1 MQDVKLGKSF
11 DEAGESIS
19 DVEKTLKRFGIETRD
34 QNLEFRNTGDVIDEI
49 AEKWETFSKVEQSSI
64 AKALAGVRQ
73 RENLLTLFANY
84 EKVGTMLEQEREAEG
99 LAQERMEAYYESVE
113 GHANRL
119 KTDWDA
125 IWSSESWA
133 NFLKGWYDWLDVY
146 VKLIGGGAK
155 APKTKEGLE
164 DLKNQLAESKQKYA
178 DLPIRTTMWGY
189 SYKKGGADYEKDIKD
204 LENQIAELQTS
215 LGVGNDEMSRFAN
228 SAKAMAK
235 RVAEAGDSVGDTSNE
250 IEMFAQSQDNLEAKA
265 IKSGEELLSLS
276 NSTRGL
282 IDSYD
287 EINGLTL
294 QQIAN
299 LQALYPEEYNHLVM
313 IDQTTGATH
322 LNKEVLKQLTIEKIN
337 DAIKTIE
344 AALANDKLNVSLQ
357 NVLSVA
363 KAYLGQVQQATYWL
377 PKMGSAA
384 SSATKQVSDNEKAYQ
399 DLLKIT
405 IDMLKDK
412 ANAEKDAL
420 KNELDR
426 YKDIIDAR
434 KKILDQMKEE
444 KDYQD
449 ELSEKN
455 KDLSDIENELLE
467 IQFDNSEW
475 AKKRRLELEEEK
487 SEKIKDIENLQLDK
501 SIDDQKEALDKEYDD
516 YERYINAKIDAL
528 DDYLAA
534 SGDLTNEAIALLSE
548 KSAAFYQELIEW
560 NRKFGTGVDTDVT
573 GKWEKAFSSIITF
586 SNGAIGALRETEI
599 AAMSTAEALAR
610 MNDILANYYRASKD
624 EDKDIRDALGL
635 PPLPPI
641 GKYHSGGIVGGLP
654 KIEESEAFAKLL
666 KGEVVVND
674 SQMKNFINNTLPNL
688 VTSANAGNGVN
699 INMPITIAGNADKSV
714 IPEFKN
720 AVLDV
725 INTAMKK
732 RGYRNNVSAF
742 SI

>member
-1 MQDVKLGKSF
+1 MQDVKLGKEF

-34 QNLEFRNTGDVIDEI
+34 QNLEFRNTGDVIDEV

-99 LAQERMEAYYESVE
+99 LAQERMEAHYESVE

-146 VKLIGGGAK
+146 VRLIGGGAK

-164 DLKNQLAESKQKYA
+164 DLKNQLEESKQKYA
-178 DLPIRTTMWGY
+178 DLPTRTTIWGH
-189 SYKKGGADYEKDIKD
+189 SYKKGGSDYEKGIKD
-204 LENQIAELQTS
+204 LENQIAELQTT

-228 SAKAMAK
+228 SAKAMSK
-235 RVAEAGDSVGDTSNE
+235 RVSEAGDLVANTSDE
-250 IEMFAQSQDNLEAKA
+250 IEMFAQSQDALEAKA
-265 IKSGEELLSLS
+265 IKSGEELLNLS

-377 PKMGSAA
+377 PKMGAAA

-449 ELSEKN
+449 ELAEKN

-487 SEKIKDIENLQLDK
+487 SEKIKDIENLQLYK

-528 DDYLAA
+528 DDYLSA

-548 KSAAFYQELIEW
+548 KSSAFYQELIEW

-573 GKWEKAFSSIITF
+573 GKWQTAFNSIITY
-586 SNGAIGALRETEI
+586 SGGAAGALANVVSGANNAT
-599 AAMSTAEALAR
+599 AALQKMDDLLKSGGSSPSYDPYAGGSPF
-610 MNDILANYYRASKD
+610 D
-624 EDKDIRDALGL
+624 
-635 PPLPPI
+635 PI
-641 GKYHSGGIVGGLP
+641 PSHHSGGIVGGLP

-674 SQMKNFINNTLPNL
+674 SQMKNFINKTLPSL
-688 VTSANAGNGVN
+688 VASANGGNGVN